1 MFPCEVQPEQFVF
14 KQGDDASSFF
24 ILETGALQV
33 IINDAVKRQVRPGE
47 GFGEL
52 ALLYNAPRSASV
64 KATERSTMWAIDR
77 ISFKKTIE
85 DMMTKEFDENRAF
98 LDNVRFFDSMTAD
111 QKDSIAM
118 VMFTQ
123 NFTAGTN
130 IVNEGDQ
137 ASSFYIVK
145 DGTLSVLKGNN
156 EVRKLYKGD
165 SFGEQALYFNTNRG
179 MTIRAET
186 NSKVLALG
194 RDSVQKIFG
203 NQIQSIVFRNIEKW
217 AMDKHPLL
225 NKLNKVQVEKICD
238 NLKLTQKHA
247 GDVIFQKGSTFS
259 KIVFALES
267 ALKKS
272 RQGTIVVPKGGL
284 YGEDSLSENYKSTK
298 QPLDDDVVLESD
310 SYVAE
315 IDTSQFTQ
323 IIGGHLEAI
332 VKKNVEFE
340 NKMQDKQA
348 KTEQDVKNE
357 SATVKLETLIFI
369 KKLGAGMFGN
379 VYLVKSREVDKLYA
393 LKCVSKVQILN
404 QNLQKYLVQEKVVL
418 GMISNPFIM
427 QFIRTFKDSNFIYF
441 LTEFIRGMEMFDAIR
456 EIGLLNTSESQFY
469 CASLILGLE
478 YLHSQN
484 IIYRDL
490 KPENVM
496 VDDRGYVRLI
506 DLGTAKIMKNKSA
519 RTFTIIGTPHYMAP
533 EVLTGKG
540 YTLNVDLWSIGVCL
554 YEFVCGQV
562 PFGEEAEEPYDIYEE
577 IIKKDVKYPSFLKD
591 KKAKKFLD
599 QLLSKIP
606 EQRLGTSYAALK
618 AHAWFDNFDWDR
630 LMEKEMRPFW
640 LPPKEKLFPE
650 IEIKKMEG
658 VGKLVLTEIQNDI
671 KIDKKASNSKKQI
684 KADPDLSLIHI

>member
-404 QNLQKYLVQEKVVL
+404 QNLQKYLVV
-418 GMISNPFIM
+418 IYNPT
-427 QFIRTFKDSNFIYF
+427 RTS
-441 LTEFIRGMEMFDAIR
+441 
-456 EIGLLNTSESQFY
+456 
-469 CASLILGLE
+469 
-478 YLHSQN
+478 
-484 IIYRDL
+484 
-490 KPENVM
+490 
-496 VDDRGYVRLI
+496 
-506 DLGTAKIMKNKSA
+506 
-519 RTFTIIGTPHYMAP
+519 
-533 EVLTGKG
+533 
-540 YTLNVDLWSIGVCL
+540 
-554 YEFVCGQV
+554 
-562 PFGEEAEEPYDIYEE
+562 
-577 IIKKDVKYPSFLKD
+577 
-591 KKAKKFLD
+591 
-599 QLLSKIP
+599 
-606 EQRLGTSYAALK
+606 
-618 AHAWFDNFDWDR
+618 
-630 LMEKEMRPFW
+630 
-640 LPPKEKLFPE
+640 
-650 IEIKKMEG
+650 
-658 VGKLVLTEIQNDI
+658 
-671 KIDKKASNSKKQI
+671 
-684 KADPDLSLIHI
+684 